1 MYRLNRLYLTD
12 LTIEHMRNPLGIDV
26 ESPRFAWKL
35 HSDRKNVRQ
44 TSYHLRLYDDS
55 GLCAESG
62 AVSSEQSIEVMLP
75 GFRAKPQTRY
85 EVRLEVTD
93 NKGARA
99 SLESYFE
106 SGKMDQPFR
115 SRWVEPKQQPTPS
128 SMDRNGDSIIAGSAY
143 VDGKRDFHEFMPAQY
158 VRIPFRVE
166 KGVRRARIYATDH
179 GLYRLTVNGVR
190 PDDREFAPEN
200 TAYNKLMYYQTYDV
214 TGLLKPEENVIGVI
228 LADGWWAG
236 RVGTT
241 GDCCQY
247 GNTTALLLDAE
258 IEYMDGTKETV
269 TGEAGVSSTGPII
282 FSDLFV
288 GEKYDARK
296 EMPGWDCAGFDDSGW
311 EKVIPMESGKENEGK
326 ENEYRKDNLKGQP
339 LAPVRPV
346 RIFHPERIFT
356 APNGDMILDAGQ
368 TLAGN
373 IRFTVT
379 AKEGDVITLEHFEVL
394 DQEGNYFNPILNNNK
409 EQTEIYIAREGT
421 QTYQPAFTYH
431 GFRYVRIRGWRGTP
445 STEDFTVYAYSSA
458 MDEIG
463 SFHTSDERINQLQS
477 NIWWSQIS
485 NTISI
490 PTDCPQR
497 EKAGWTGDIMVY
509 SPTMCFNTE
518 ADAFLSSWMDNV
530 RAEQME
536 DGAIPMIV
544 PYLKAYATFLR
555 DNLGAD
561 TSCGWGDAVI
571 MVPYSVYRAYGDRKI
586 LEENYD
592 AMTRWMEYIDSRA
605 ANSHPE
611 GYENWDETRKA
622 RSRYLWNTDF
632 HFGDWLIPSIVLNNP
647 DANAMND
654 TAYATMGT
662 VAPAYYAFSAKN
674 MAEIA
679 RILGKKKDAEH
690 YEELYGKIRQA
701 FIEEYVHEDGTM
713 DADFQGI
720 YVIALKMGL
729 VTDEVRPKMVQH
741 LCDMI
746 RKNSDRLD
754 TGFLSVRFLM
764 DVLCENGRSDVAYKL
779 LFQEG
784 CPGWLYEVE
793 KGATTMWESW
803 GAVAEDGTVSTYSY
817 NHYAFGCIG
826 EWMYQHL
833 GGLNI
838 LEAGYKRFRVEPA
851 FDSGLTSVSVSEET
865 PYGTAAVD
873 WEIVEDQILVHVTVP
888 ANTEAEI
895 CLPGRERETVGSGTY
910 SFLCQR
916 PGKQW

>member
-1 MYRLNRLYLTD
+1 
-12 LTIEHMRNPLGIDV
+12 
-26 ESPRFAWKL
+26 
-35 HSDRKNVRQ
+35 
-44 TSYHLRLYDDS
+44 
-55 GLCAESG
+55 
-62 AVSSEQSIEVMLP
+62 
-75 GFRAKPQTRY
+75 
-85 EVRLEVTD
+85 
-93 NKGARA
+93 
-99 SLESYFE
+99 
-106 SGKMDQPFR
+106 
-115 SRWVEPKQQPTPS
+115 
-128 SMDRNGDSIIAGSAY
+128 
-143 VDGKRDFHEFMPAQY
+143 
-158 VRIPFRVE
+158 
-166 KGVRRARIYATDH
+166 
-179 GLYRLTVNGVR
+179 
-190 PDDREFAPEN
+190 
-200 TAYNKLMYYQTYDV
+200 
-214 TGLLKPEENVIGVI
+214 
-228 LADGWWAG
+228 
-236 RVGTT
+236 
-241 GDCCQY
+241 
-247 GNTTALLLDAE
+247 
-258 IEYMDGTKETV
+258 
-269 TGEAGVSSTGPII
+269 
-282 FSDLFV
+282 
-288 GEKYDARK
+288 
-296 EMPGWDCAGFDDSGW
+296 MPGWDCAGFDDSGW
-311 EKVIPMESGKENEGK
+311 ERVIPMESGKENEGN

-373 IRFTVT
+373 VRFTVT

-394 DQEGNYFNPILNNNK
+394 DQEGNYFNSILNNNK

-431 GFRYVRIRGWRGTP
+431 GFRYVRIRGWRGMP
-445 STEDFTVYAYSSA
+445 STEDFTVYVYSSA

-509 SPTMCFNTE
+509 SPTMCFHTE

-586 LEENYD
+586 LEENYG
-592 AMTRWMEYIDSRA
+592 AMTRWMKYIDSRA

-611 GYENWDETRKA
+611 GYENWDEVHKA

-679 RILGKKKDAEH
+679 RILGKEKDAEH
-690 YEELYGKIRQA
+690 YE
-701 FIEEYVHEDGTM
+701 DGR
-713 DADFQGI
+713 D
-720 YVIALKMGL
+720 
-729 VTDEVRPKMVQH
+729 RP
-741 LCDMI
+741 
-746 RKNSDRLD
+746 
-754 TGFLSVRFLM
+754 
-764 DVLCENGRSDVAYKL
+764 
-779 LFQEG
+779 
-784 CPGWLYEVE
+784 
-793 KGATTMWESW
+793 
-803 GAVAEDGTVSTYSY
+803 
-817 NHYAFGCIG
+817 
-826 EWMYQHL
+826 
-833 GGLNI
+833 
-838 LEAGYKRFRVEPA
+838 
-851 FDSGLTSVSVSEET
+851 DSGEGERC
-865 PYGTAAVD
+865 GT
-873 WEIVEDQILVHVTVP
+873 L
-888 ANTEAEI
+888 
-895 CLPGRERETVGSGTY
+895 
-910 SFLCQR
+910 
-916 PGKQW
+916 